1 MSLSLPV
8 PTGGECHWQP
18 GHLLLQLLVRPPAGE
33 PQVGWGEVEGG
44 WGSPVPRAGLQQ
56 DPGEGGVSTAP
67 TPGLA
72 PRSAFNNILS
82 NLGYVLLGLLFLL
95 IILQREINY
104 NRALLR
110 NDAHALVRDRAAWGG
125 SGCLGGSASWDPTLT
140 LSSAPQ
146 ECGIPKHFGLFYA
159 MGTAL
164 MMEGLLSACYHVC
177 PNYTNF
183 QFGECPPRPPTTH
196 TGTTHTP
203 LTSVPPQT
211 PPSCT

>member
-1 MSLSLPV
+1 MGTSLGSPVSLTLLV

-18 GHLLLQLLVRPPAGE
+18 GHLLLQLLVCPPTGE
-33 PQVGWGEVEGG
+33 PQVGWEDGGGWLGVPCAQDWAAAGPWEGG
-44 WGSPVPRAGLQQ
+44 G
-56 DPGEGGVSTAP
+56 STAP

-72 PRSAFNNILS
+72 PCSAFNNILS

-110 NDAHALVRDRAAWGG
+110 NDAHALVRDRAAWGA
-125 SGCLGGSASWDPTLT
+125 SGCLGKLSLPGPHTSPPSLCSAV
-140 LSSAPQ
+140 Q

-183 QFGECPPRPPTTH
+183 QFGECPPGPP
-196 TGTTHTP
+196 
-203 LTSVPPQT
+203 
-211 PPSCT
+211 